1 MKDTKT
7 IELLMKDA
15 PEAGSGHFRHQKQFF
30 IAQRCGRL
38 ANRLVLF
45 AHFAALAE
53 EQGDRVVNFTFH
65 SYAHLFETTRRD
77 IYCRYPAAQ
86 RRSWLDLIPG
96 LAPALRKTRLCYH
109 IVRAVSAMTER
120 FPIFGKTAV
129 ILRET
134 PGEMTLLDGTAVQDQ
149 IRDARIVF
157 VHGWRLCA
165 PQLVQR
171 HAPKIREYFRPV
183 PEVEQASRR
192 AVDLLRQNADVVV
205 GVHVRQGD
213 YRGWRGGKF
222 FFPVAQYA
230 AWMREFAGQFP
241 GKKVAFCVCSDES
254 RTPDEFTGLTVGF
267 GPGFPA
273 GDLFA
278 LARCDY
284 IFGPASTF
292 TQWAS
297 FYGGKPLFQ
306 LWGSN
311 DRLELGKFDV
321 SYLKLPTDRE
331 LGRL

>member
-1 MKDTKT
+1 MGNCRTGK
-7 IELLMKDA
+7 LL
-15 PEAGSGHFRHQKQFF
+15 F
-30 IAQRCGRL
+30 ITMRCGRL
-38 ANRLVLF
+38 ANRLTLF
-45 AHFAALAE
+45 SHFIALAE
-53 EQGDRVVNFTFH
+53 EQGHCVINFTFH
-65 SYAHLFETTRRD
+65 SYAHLFETARRD
-77 IYCRYPAAQ
+77 IYCQYPVPR
-86 RRSWLDLIPG
+86 RRSWLDLVPG
-96 LAPALRKTRLCYH
+96 VAPALRKTRICYH
-109 IVRAVSAMTER
+109 MIRVTNAVMEW
-120 FPIFGKTAV
+120 FPFFGKSTV
-129 ILRET
+129 TLLET
-134 PGEMTLLDGTAVQDQ
+134 PGGGITQLDGAVVQDQ

-165 PQLVQR
+165 PELVQR
-171 HAPKIREYFRPV
+171 HAQKIRDYFRPV
-183 PEVEQASRR
+183 PEVESASQR
-192 AVDLLRQNADVVV
+192 AVDTLRQNADMVV

-241 GKKVAFCVCSDES
+241 GKKVAFCVCSDEP
-254 RTPDEFTGLTVGF
+254 RTPDEFAGLTVGF

-297 FYGGKPLFQ
+297 FYGGKPLYQ
-306 LWGSN
+306 LWSSN
-311 DRLELGKFDV
+311 DRLELGKFGV
-321 SYLKLPTDRE
+321 SDLKLPTDQE